1 MSATRRE
8 IIVASGNRGK
18 LREITELLSDMPLT
32 LSGLR
37 DHWDPPPDIPE
48 TGATFE
54 ENARLKAKWVHERT
68 GVWALADDSGL
79 EVDALRGAPG
89 VYSARYAGEGAGD
102 EANLRKLLKE
112 MEGVPEQSRTARFR
126 CVVVLMAAADLAY
139 VAQGVCNG
147 RIVGEPCGSNGF
159 GYDPVFVPDGFRRT
173 FAQLDEGVKNAISH
187 RGKALVNLR
196 KELVRL
202 DEL

>member
-1 MSATRRE
+1 MNATSRE
-8 IIVASGNRGK
+8 VIVATGNRGK
-18 LREITELLSDMPLT
+18 LREILEILSDMPLNLT
-32 LSGLR
+32 GLR
-37 DHWDPPPDIPE
+37 DHWNPPPDIPE
-48 TGATFE
+48 TGSTFE
-54 ENARLKAKWVHERT
+54 ENARLKAAWVHERT
-68 GVWALADDSGL
+68 GLWSLADDSGL
-79 EVDALRGAPG
+79 EVDALQGAPG

-102 EANLRKLLKE
+102 EANLRKLLQQ
-112 MEGVPEQSRTARFR
+112 MDGVPDERRTARFR
-126 CVVVLMAAADLAY
+126 CVVVLMSGPDRVY
-139 VAQGVCNG
+139 VAQGVCDG
-147 RIVGEPCGSNGF
+147 RIVREPAGTNGF